1 LPGLVGSERKCD
13 ANRGMDSLKYSL
25 YPIPPR
31 PSILLAVVFQD
42 VNSPEV
48 PAASTRAKDAG
59 SCMNVPGVCRQKRFQ
74 PPDAGERGGEVG
86 ISAKSLVGWCFETW
100 WLAKTNPCEPPR
112 RSFSALCAATAPA
125 LAPAFLVQIL
135 GRDRLATR
143 RSSRI
148 IIGFVPRSR

>member
-1 LPGLVGSERKCD
+1 MVDLPGLVGSERKCD
-13 ANRGMDSLKYSL
+13 ANRGMGSLKYSL

-74 PPDAGERGGEVG
+74 PPDAGERGEKVG

-100 WLAKTNPCEPPR
+100 WLAKTTPMNLSGAP
-112 RSFSALCAATAPA
+112 FLLCAPRPSRPGARLPSAN
-125 LAPAFLVQIL
+125 L
-135 GRDRLATR
+135 G
-143 RSSRI
+143 
-148 IIGFVPRSR
+148 PR